1 MNTLTKLIKLN
12 NNIII
17 KVKENIAPFRSFK
30 QVFLFGSALKL
41 NNTFNDIDI
50 LIIYHQYSKELNEDL
65 ILFSR
70 RLENSTGRLV
80 DITALSSEEMKEIDF
95 LDKINSNY
103 LKLK

>member
-1 MNTLTKLIKLN
+1 MNTLTKLSKLN

-17 KVKENIAPFRSFK
+17 QVEKNITPFSSFK
-30 QVFLFGSALKL
+30 HVFLFGSALKL

-50 LIIYHQYSKELNEDL
+50 LIIYHQYSKELHDDL

-70 RLENSTGRLV
+70 RIENSTGQLV
-80 DITALSSEEMKEIDF
+80 DITALSSEELKEINF
-95 LDKINSNY
+95 LDKLNYNY